1 MPSGDNTCR
10 SLERL
15 VAVEREES
23 MTGQNTV
30 EDGARQ
36 CFIQEN

>member
-1 MPSGDNTCR
+1 MPSGVNTCR
-10 SLERL
+10 SLEHL

-23 MTGQNTV
+23 MTEQYEV

-36 CFIQEN
+36 CFIQAN